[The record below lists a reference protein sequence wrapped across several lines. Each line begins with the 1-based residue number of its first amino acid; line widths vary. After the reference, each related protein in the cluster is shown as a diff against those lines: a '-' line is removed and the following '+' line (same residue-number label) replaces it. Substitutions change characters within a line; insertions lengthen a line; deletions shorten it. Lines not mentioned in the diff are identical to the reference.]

1 VILDPIRRGMQDLN
15 NKLHTSFGAIAA
27 GDMAEAQKMAD
38 NYNWLE
44 AAKQKEE
51 TAREERQNRKR
62 GN

>member
-1 VILDPIRRGMQDLN
+1 MQDLN